1 MRKGQVFQVQSLREG
16 EAEVIELEAMESS
29 VLIGV
34 PLKNKPLPEGVV
46 IAAVIREKN
55 VILPDGGTMIE
66 IGDKV
71 IVFSRHDAVSE
82 IEKIFSVGI
91 GFY

>member
-1 MRKGQVFQVQSLREG
+1 M
-16 EAEVIELEAMESS
+16 IELEAREASL
-29 VLIGV
+29 LIGE
-34 PLKNKPLPEGVV
+34 PLKNKPLPEGLS
-46 IAAVIREKN
+46 IAAVIRGKDI
-55 VILPDGGTMIE
+55 ILPDGNTMIE

-71 IVFSRHDAVSE
+71 IVFARHDVISE

>member
-1 MRKGQVFQVQSLREG
+1 
-16 EAEVIELEAMESS
+16 MESS

-55 VILPDGGTMIE
+55 IILPDGDTMIE